1 MIQKVAHTREKK
13 IDNHKSVKRIT
24 TVTVTVFIFI
34 ERQKRSDYEKWMKG
48 KRLDGIDDNNNSHTH
63 KKNVLIPKRSET
75 KQNSITYLLCDI
87 QYANRQMSWLLKM
100 VANKRTNELNVHSS
114 WLQLVQHSTPAR

>member
-1 MIQKVAHTREKK
+1 MIQKAAHTREKK

-48 KRLDGIDDNNNSHTH
+48 KRLDGNDDNNNNNNHTH
-63 KKNVLIPKRSET
+63 EKKCFNSKTKR
-75 KQNSITYLLCDI
+75 
-87 QYANRQMSWLLKM
+87 
-100 VANKRTNELNVHSS
+100 NEAKLYNIFAV
-114 WLQLVQHSTPAR
+114 